1 MQSKV
6 IRSLGEMGIWADFFV
21 ENLIKGLDKALII
34 GLSGELGSGKTA
46 FVQSVAK
53 VFKIKNYITSPTFV
67 IQKRYKINLPTGRQ
81 VVESGF
87 ENLIHID
94 AYRLESGD
102 ELLNLGWGE
111 IVKNPKNIIFIEWP
125 ERVNEVLDKDMK
137 MIHFK
142 FIDEKTREVIF
153 D

>member
-6 IRSLGEMGIWADFFV
+6 IRSLDEMGIWADFFV